1 MTTEGSNEAKT
12 RHAKEQLDILRKRVT
27 YIRLMQVF
35 GILSFIFCLFTI
47 IGLYLKQDDLANYVF
62 GFGLLMLVS
71 SLIFALAE
79 TWISTKALNIHLENS
94 DY

>member
-12 RHAKEQLDILRKRVT
+12 KHAKEQLDILKKRII
-27 YIRLMQVF
+27 YIRRMQVF

-47 IGLYLKQDDLANYVF
+47 ISLYLEQGDLANYIF

-71 SLIFALAE
+71 SLVFALAE
-79 TWISTKALNIHLENS
+79 TWISTRALNIHLENS